1 MALGLDLARPLI
13 AGAAG
18 SGAPVL
24 DIAVTDPAQAP
35 QAGTEPQM
43 WSHACTPAA
52 KWTSAKPGASGRTTA
67 CSCGPRATSNPQ
79 FSPPPSGAFY
89 RHRLRCALFASPP
102 PSAAFA
108 VAASLWSPPC

>member
-35 QAGTEPQM
+35 QGGPEASDVVPPWHARRKVDFRKARRLGKNDGLFVWTKSYQQSAILSATQ
-43 WSHACTPAA
+43 WSL
-52 KWTSAKPGASGRTTA
+52 
-67 CSCGPRATSNPQ
+67 
-79 FSPPPSGAFY
+79 Y

-102 PSAAFA
+102 PSAGF
-108 VAASLWSPPC
+108 VLAASL